1 MCEDN
6 LKIVNLSELIETY
19 GNQLKIP
26 DYQRPYTWET
36 STADTL
42 FNDIYSAIKEKKAYR
57 LGSLILHKEEVK
69 NEDKIVTGY
78 VYNIV
83 DGQQR
88 LTTTALILKALDDE
102 SKFLLEN
109 EIKAVSFK
117 NIAENYKALES
128 RIKALSDSEKENY
141 KKYIKECSFAVIIT
155 NKQEE
160 AFQFFDSQNTR
171 GKSLKPHDLLKA
183 YHLREMNAVSEDIKK
198 AVVKCWDNID
208 EAHLADL
215 FADYLYPVVRWHKK
229 RDAVYYTAKNIDTFK
244 GISQEY
250 KYNYALYHKRSVM
263 FAEKI
268 EKEFSDF
275 LYNKECNLFQLTQPV
290 ISGEHFFKYVFY
302 YDKLLTEVKN
312 MIAEH
317 HKESAEIPAYR
328 TGDIYIKRLYECA
341 LLLFIDRFG
350 IENMETSY
358 MEMLYK
364 WSYSLRLIMY
374 AVRRESIN
382 SYAKGNNK
390 NINNGALFD
399 KIGEMNKPEDIM
411 KLELKK
417 IEIPDYNKD
426 KYSVIYSKLYN
437 KEGKNE

>member
-1 MCEDN
+1 MDMSEDN

-26 DYQRPYTWET
+26 DYQRPYTWKK

-42 FNDIYSAIKEKKAYR
+42 FNDIYAAMKKNKDYR
-57 LGSLILHKEEVK
+57 LGSLILHKDE
-69 NEDKIVTGY
+69 NGF
-78 VYNIV
+78 YNIV

-109 EIKAVSFK
+109 EVKAVSFK
-117 NIAENYKALES
+117 NIAENYKAIKS
-128 RIKALSDSEKENY
+128 RVQALSDSEKEEY
-141 KKYIKECSFAVIIT
+141 RDYIKKCSFAIIIT
-155 NKQEE
+155 DKQEE

-183 YHLREMNAVSEDIKK
+183 YHLREMNAVSEEIKK
-198 AVVKCWDNID
+198 SVVKRWDNID
-208 EAHLADL
+208 ETHLADL

-229 RDAVYYTAKNIDTFK
+229 RNAVYYTAKNIDTFK
-244 GISQEY
+244 GISREY
-250 KYNYALYHKRSVM
+250 KYNYALYHKRSVI

-275 LYNKECNLFQLTQPV
+275 LSNKECNMFQLTQPV
-290 ISGEHFFKYVFY
+290 ISGEHFFKYVFH

-312 MIAEH
+312 MIAEY
-317 HKESAEIPAYR
+317 HKESEEIPDYR

-341 LLLFIDRFG
+341 LLLFMDRFG

-364 WSYSLRLIMY
+364 WSYSLRLVMY

-382 SYAKGNNK
+382 SYANGNNS
-390 NINNGALFD
+390 NIYNGALFS
-399 KIGEMNKPEDIM
+399 KISEMNKPEDIM
-411 KLELKK
+411 KIELKK
-417 IEIPDYNKD
+417 IDVPDYNKS
-426 KYSVIYSKLYN
+426 KYEAICNKLCN
-437 KEGKNE
+437 KEG

>member
-1 MCEDN
+1 MSEDN

-26 DYQRPYTWET
+26 DYQRPYTWKK

-42 FNDIYSAIKEKKAYR
+42 FNDIYAAMKKNKDYR
-57 LGSLILHKEEVK
+57 LGSLILHKDE
-69 NEDKIVTGY
+69 NGF
-78 VYNIV
+78 YNIV

-109 EIKAVSFK
+109 EVKAVSFK
-117 NIAENYKALES
+117 NIAENYKAIKS
-128 RIKALSDSEKENY
+128 RVQALSDSEKEEY
-141 KKYIKECSFAVIIT
+141 RDYIKKCSFAIIIT
-155 NKQEE
+155 DKQEE

-183 YHLREMNAVSEDIKK
+183 YHLREMNAVSEEIKK
-198 AVVKCWDNID
+198 SVVKRWDNID
-208 EAHLADL
+208 ETHLADL

-229 RDAVYYTAKNIDTFK
+229 RNAVYYTAKNIDTFK
-244 GISQEY
+244 GISREY
-250 KYNYALYHKRSVM
+250 KYNYALYHKRSVI

-275 LYNKECNLFQLTQPV
+275 LSNKECNMFQLTQPV
-290 ISGEHFFKYVFY
+290 ISGEHFFKYVFH

-312 MIAEH
+312 MVKEY
-317 HKESAEIPAYR
+317 HKESEEIPDYR

-341 LLLFIDRFG
+341 LLLFMDRFG

-364 WSYSLRLIMY
+364 WSYSLRLVMY

-382 SYAKGNNK
+382 SYANGNNS
-390 NINNGALFD
+390 NIYNGALFS
-399 KIGEMNKPEDIM
+399 KISEMNKPEDIM
-411 KLELKK
+411 KIELKK
-417 IEIPDYNKD
+417 IDVPDYNKS
-426 KYSVIYSKLYN
+426 KYEAICNKLCN
-437 KEGKNE
+437 KEG

>member
-1 MCEDN
+1 MSEDN
-6 LKIVNLSELIETY
+6 LKIVNLSGLIGEY
-19 GNQLKIP
+19 GNKLIIP
-26 DYQRPYTWET
+26 DYQRPYTWKK
-36 STADTL
+36 STANTL
-42 FNDIYSAIKEKKAYR
+42 FNDIYAAMKKNKDYR
-57 LGSLILHKEEVK
+57 LGSLILHKDE
-69 NEDKIVTGY
+69 NGF
-78 VYNIV
+78 YNIV

-88 LTTTALILKALDDE
+88 LITTALILKILDNKSE
-102 SKFLLEN
+102 FLLQN
-109 EIKAVSFK
+109 EIKAISFK

-128 RIKALSDSEKENY
+128 RVNALSDSEKENY
-141 KKYIKECSFAVIIT
+141 MDYIKKCSFAIIIT
-155 NKQEE
+155 DKQEE

-198 AVVKCWDNID
+198 AVVKRWDNID
-208 EAHLADL
+208 ETYLADL

-250 KYNYALYHKRSVM
+250 KYNYALYHKRSVI

-290 ISGEHFFKYVFY
+290 ISGEYFFKYVFY
-302 YDKLLTEVKN
+302 YDKLLTKVKN
-312 MIAEH
+312 MIAEY
-317 HKESAEIPAYR
+317 HKKSGEVPAYR

-358 MEMLYK
+358 MEILYK

-382 SYAKGNNK
+382 SYANGNNS
-390 NINNGALFD
+390 NIYNGALFS
-399 KIGEMNKPEDIM
+399 KISEMNKPEDIM
-411 KLELKK
+411 KTELKK
-417 IEIPDYNKD
+417 IDVPDYNKN

-437 KEGKNE
+437 KEG

>member
-1 MCEDN
+1 MSEDN

-26 DYQRPYTWET
+26 DYQRPYTWKK

-42 FNDIYSAIKEKKAYR
+42 FNDIYSAMKENKDYR
-57 LGSLILHKEEVK
+57 LGSLILHKDE
-69 NEDKIVTGY
+69 NGF
-78 VYNIV
+78 YNIV

-109 EIKAVSFK
+109 EVKAVSFK
-117 NIAENYKALES
+117 NIAENYKAIKS
-128 RIKALSDSEKENY
+128 RVQALSDSEKEEY
-141 KKYIKECSFAVIIT
+141 RDYIKKCSFAIIIT
-155 NKQEE
+155 DKQEE

-183 YHLREMNAVSEDIKK
+183 YHLREMNAVSEEIKK
-198 AVVKCWDNID
+198 SVVKRWDNID
-208 EAHLADL
+208 ETHLADL

-229 RDAVYYTAKNIDTFK
+229 RNAVYYTAKNIDTFK
-244 GISQEY
+244 GISREY
-250 KYNYALYHKRSVM
+250 KYNYALYHKRSVI

-268 EKEFSDF
+268 DKEFSDF
-275 LYNKECNLFQLTQPV
+275 LSNKECNMFQLTQPV
-290 ISGEHFFKYVFY
+290 ISGEHFFKYVFH

-312 MIAEH
+312 MIAEY
-317 HKESAEIPAYR
+317 HKESEEIPDYR

-341 LLLFIDRFG
+341 LLLFMDRFG

-364 WSYSLRLIMY
+364 WSYSLRLVMY

-382 SYAKGNNK
+382 SYANGNNS
-390 NINNGALFD
+390 NIYNGALFS
-399 KIGEMNKPEDIM
+399 KISEMNKPEDIM
-411 KLELKK
+411 KIELKK
-417 IEIPDYNKD
+417 IDVPDYNKS
-426 KYSVIYSKLYN
+426 KYEAICNKLCN
-437 KEGKNE
+437 KEG

>member
-1 MCEDN
+1 MDMSEDN

-26 DYQRPYTWET
+26 DYQRPYTWKK

-42 FNDIYSAIKEKKAYR
+42 FNDIYAAMKKNKDYR
-57 LGSLILHKEEVK
+57 LGSLILHKDE
-69 NEDKIVTGY
+69 NGF
-78 VYNIV
+78 YNIV

-109 EIKAVSFK
+109 EVKAVSFK
-117 NIAENYKALES
+117 NIAENYKAIKS
-128 RIKALSDSEKENY
+128 RVQALSDSEKEEY
-141 KKYIKECSFAVIIT
+141 RDYIKKCSFAIIIT
-155 NKQEE
+155 DKQEE

-183 YHLREMNAVSEDIKK
+183 YHLREMNAVSEEIKK
-198 AVVKCWDNID
+198 SVVKRWDNID
-208 EAHLADL
+208 ETHLADL

-229 RDAVYYTAKNIDTFK
+229 RNAVYYTAKNIDTFK
-244 GISQEY
+244 GISREY
-250 KYNYALYHKRSVM
+250 KYNYALYHKRSVI

-268 EKEFSDF
+268 DKEFSDF
-275 LYNKECNLFQLTQPV
+275 LSNKECNMFQLTQPV
-290 ISGEHFFKYVFY
+290 ISGEHFFKYVFH

-312 MIAEH
+312 MVKEY
-317 HKESAEIPAYR
+317 HKESEEIPDYR

-341 LLLFIDRFG
+341 LLLFMDRFG

-358 MEMLYK
+358 MEKLYK
-364 WSYSLRLIMY
+364 WSYSLRLVMY

-382 SYAKGNNK
+382 SYANGNNS
-390 NINNGALFD
+390 NIYNGALFS
-399 KIGEMNKPEDIM
+399 KISEMNKPEDIM
-411 KLELKK
+411 KIELKK
-417 IEIPDYNKD
+417 IDVPDYNKS
-426 KYSVIYSKLYN
+426 KYEAICNKLCN
-437 KEGKNE
+437 KEG

>member
-1 MCEDN
+1 MDMSEDN

-26 DYQRPYTWET
+26 DYQRPYTWKK

-42 FNDIYSAIKEKKAYR
+42 FNDIYAAMKKNKDYR
-57 LGSLILHKEEVK
+57 LGSLILHKDE
-69 NEDKIVTGY
+69 NGF
-78 VYNIV
+78 YNIV

-109 EIKAVSFK
+109 EVKAVSFK
-117 NIAENYKALES
+117 NIAENYKAIKS
-128 RIKALSDSEKENY
+128 RVQALSDSEKEEY
-141 KKYIKECSFAVIIT
+141 RDYIKKCSFAIIIT
-155 NKQEE
+155 DKQEE

-183 YHLREMNAVSEDIKK
+183 YHLREMNAVSEEIKK
-198 AVVKCWDNID
+198 SVVKRWDNID
-208 EAHLADL
+208 ETHLADL

-229 RDAVYYTAKNIDTFK
+229 RNAVYYTAKNIDTFK
-244 GISQEY
+244 GISREY
-250 KYNYALYHKRSVM
+250 KYNYALYHKRSVI

-275 LYNKECNLFQLTQPV
+275 LSNKECNMFQLTQPV
-290 ISGEHFFKYVFY
+290 ISGEHFFKYVFH

-312 MIAEH
+312 MVKEY
-317 HKESAEIPAYR
+317 HKESEEIPDYR

-341 LLLFIDRFG
+341 LLLFMDRFG

-364 WSYSLRLIMY
+364 WSYSLRLVMY

-382 SYAKGNNK
+382 SYANGNNS
-390 NINNGALFD
+390 NIYNGALFS
-399 KIGEMNKPEDIM
+399 KISEMNKPEDIM
-411 KLELKK
+411 KIELKK
-417 IEIPDYNKD
+417 IDVPDYNKS
-426 KYSVIYSKLYN
+426 KYEAICNKLCN
-437 KEGKNE
+437 KEG

>member
-1 MCEDN
+1 MDMSEDN

-26 DYQRPYTWET
+26 DYQRPYTWKK

-42 FNDIYSAIKEKKAYR
+42 FNDIYAAMKKNKDYR
-57 LGSLILHKEEVK
+57 LGSLILHKDE
-69 NEDKIVTGY
+69 NGF
-78 VYNIV
+78 YNIV

-109 EIKAVSFK
+109 EVKAVSFK
-117 NIAENYKALES
+117 NIAENYKAIKS
-128 RIKALSDSEKENY
+128 RVQALSDSEKEEY
-141 KKYIKECSFAVIIT
+141 RDYIKKCSFAIIIT
-155 NKQEE
+155 DKQEE

-183 YHLREMNAVSEDIKK
+183 YHLREMNAVSEEIKK
-198 AVVKCWDNID
+198 SVVKRWDNID
-208 EAHLADL
+208 ETHLADL

-229 RDAVYYTAKNIDTFK
+229 RNAVYYTAKNIDTFK
-244 GISQEY
+244 GISREY
-250 KYNYALYHKRSVM
+250 KYNYALYHKRSVI

-268 EKEFSDF
+268 DKEFSDF
-275 LYNKECNLFQLTQPV
+275 LSNKECNMFQLTQPV
-290 ISGEHFFKYVFY
+290 ISGEYFFKYVFH

-312 MIAEH
+312 MVKEY
-317 HKESAEIPAYR
+317 HKESEEIPDYR

-341 LLLFIDRFG
+341 LLLFMDRFG

-364 WSYSLRLIMY
+364 WSYSLRLVMY

-382 SYAKGNNK
+382 SYANGNNS
-390 NINNGALFD
+390 NIYNGALFS
-399 KIGEMNKPEDIM
+399 KISEMNKPEDIM
-411 KLELKK
+411 KIELKK
-417 IEIPDYNKD
+417 IDVPDYNKS
-426 KYSVIYSKLYN
+426 KYEAICNKLCN
-437 KEGKNE
+437 KEG

>member
-1 MCEDN
+1 MSEDN

-26 DYQRPYTWET
+26 DYQRPYTWKK

-42 FNDIYSAIKEKKAYR
+42 FNDIYSAMKENKDYR
-57 LGSLILHKEEVK
+57 LGSLILHKEE
-69 NEDKIVTGY
+69 NGF
-78 VYNIV
+78 YNIV

-109 EIKAVSFK
+109 EVKAVSFK
-117 NIAENYKALES
+117 NIAENYKAIKS
-128 RIKALSDSEKENY
+128 RVQALSDSEKEEY
-141 KKYIKECSFAVIIT
+141 RDYIKKCSFAIIIT
-155 NKQEE
+155 DKQEE

-183 YHLREMNAVSEDIKK
+183 YHLREMNAVSEEIKK
-198 AVVKCWDNID
+198 SVVKRWDNID
-208 EAHLADL
+208 ETHLADL

-229 RDAVYYTAKNIDTFK
+229 RNAVYYTAKNIDTFK
-244 GISQEY
+244 GISREY
-250 KYNYALYHKRSVM
+250 KYNYALYHKRSVI

-268 EKEFSDF
+268 DKEFSDF
-275 LYNKECNLFQLTQPV
+275 LSNKECNMFQLTQPV
-290 ISGEHFFKYVFY
+290 ISGEHFFKYVFH

-312 MIAEH
+312 MIAEY
-317 HKESAEIPAYR
+317 HKESEEIPDYR

-341 LLLFIDRFG
+341 LLLFMDRFG

-364 WSYSLRLIMY
+364 WSYSLRLVMY

-382 SYAKGNNK
+382 SYANGNNS
-390 NINNGALFD
+390 NIYNGALFS
-399 KIGEMNKPEDIM
+399 KISEMNKPEDIM
-411 KLELKK
+411 KIELKK
-417 IEIPDYNKD
+417 IDVPDYNKS
-426 KYSVIYSKLYN
+426 KYEAICNKLCN
-437 KEGKNE
+437 KEG

>member
-1 MCEDN
+1 MSEDN

-26 DYQRPYTWET
+26 DYQRPYTWKK

-42 FNDIYSAIKEKKAYR
+42 FNDIYSAMKENKDYR
-57 LGSLILHKEEVK
+57 LGSLILHKEE
-69 NEDKIVTGY
+69 NGF
-78 VYNIV
+78 YNIV

-109 EIKAVSFK
+109 EVKAVSFK
-117 NIAENYKALES
+117 NIAENYKAIKS
-128 RIKALSDSEKENY
+128 RVQALSDSEKEEY
-141 KKYIKECSFAVIIT
+141 RDYIKKCSFAIIIT
-155 NKQEE
+155 DKQEE

-183 YHLREMNAVSEDIKK
+183 YHLREMNAVSEEIKK
-198 AVVKCWDNID
+198 SVVKRWDNID
-208 EAHLADL
+208 ETHLADL

-229 RDAVYYTAKNIDTFK
+229 RNAVYYTAKNIDTFK
-244 GISQEY
+244 GISREY
-250 KYNYALYHKRSVM
+250 KYNYALYHKRSVI

-275 LYNKECNLFQLTQPV
+275 LSNKECNMFQLTQPV
-290 ISGEHFFKYVFY
+290 ISGEYFFKYVFH

-312 MIAEH
+312 MVKEY
-317 HKESAEIPAYR
+317 HKESEEIPDYR

-341 LLLFIDRFG
+341 LLLFMDRFG

-358 MEMLYK
+358 MEKLYK
-364 WSYSLRLIMY
+364 WSYSLRLVMY

-382 SYAKGNNK
+382 SYANGNNS
-390 NINNGALFD
+390 NIYNGALFS
-399 KIGEMNKPEDIM
+399 KISEMNKPEDIM
-411 KLELKK
+411 KIELKK
-417 IEIPDYNKD
+417 IDVPDYNKS
-426 KYSVIYSKLYN
+426 KYEAICNKLCN
-437 KEGKNE
+437 KEG

>member
-1 MCEDN
+1 MDMSEDK
-6 LKIVNLSELIETY
+6 LKIVNLSGLIGKY
-19 GNQLKIP
+19 GNKLTIP
-26 DYQRPYTWET
+26 DYQRPYTWKK

-42 FNDIYSAIKEKKAYR
+42 FNDIYSAMKKNKDYR
-57 LGSLILHKEEVK
+57 LGSLILHKDE
-69 NEDKIVTGY
+69 NGF
-78 VYNIV
+78 YNIV

-109 EIKAVSFK
+109 EVKAVSFK

-128 RIKALSDSEKENY
+128 RVNALSNIEKEEY
-141 KKYIKECSFAVIIT
+141 RDYIKKCSFAIIIT
-155 NKQEE
+155 DKQEE

-198 AVVKCWDNID
+198 AVVKRWDNID
-208 EAHLADL
+208 ETHLADL

-229 RDAVYYTAKNIDTFK
+229 RNAVYYTAKNIDTFK
-244 GISQEY
+244 GISREY
-250 KYNYALYHKRSVM
+250 KYNYALYHKRSVI

-268 EKEFSDF
+268 DKEFSDF
-275 LYNKECNLFQLTQPV
+275 LSNKECNMFQLTQPV
-290 ISGEHFFKYVFY
+290 ISGEYFFKYVFH

-312 MIAEH
+312 MVKEH
-317 HKESAEIPAYR
+317 HKKSEEIPDYR

-341 LLLFIDRFG
+341 LLLFMDRFG

-358 MEMLYK
+358 MEKLYK
-364 WSYSLRLIMY
+364 WSYSLRLVMY

-382 SYAKGNNK
+382 SYANGNNS
-390 NINNGALFD
+390 NIYNGALFS
-399 KIGEMNKPEDIM
+399 KISEMNKPEDIM
-411 KLELKK
+411 KIELKK
-417 IEIPDYNKD
+417 IDVPDYNKS
-426 KYSVIYSKLYN
+426 KYEAICNKLCN
-437 KEGKNE
+437 KEG

>member
-1 MCEDN
+1 MDMSEDN

-26 DYQRPYTWET
+26 DYQRPYTWKK

-42 FNDIYSAIKEKKAYR
+42 FNDIYAAMKKNKDYR
-57 LGSLILHKEEVK
+57 LGSLILHKEE
-69 NEDKIVTGY
+69 NGF
-78 VYNIV
+78 YNIV

-109 EIKAVSFK
+109 EVKAVSFK
-117 NIAENYKALES
+117 NIAENYKAIKS
-128 RIKALSDSEKENY
+128 RVQALSDSEKEEY
-141 KKYIKECSFAVIIT
+141 RDYIKKCSFAIIIT
-155 NKQEE
+155 DKQEE

-183 YHLREMNAVSEDIKK
+183 YHLREMNAVSEEIKK
-198 AVVKCWDNID
+198 SVVKRWDNID
-208 EAHLADL
+208 ETHLADL

-229 RDAVYYTAKNIDTFK
+229 RNAVYYTAKNIDTFK
-244 GISQEY
+244 GISREY
-250 KYNYALYHKRSVM
+250 KYNYALYHKRSVI

-275 LYNKECNLFQLTQPV
+275 LSNKECNMFQLTQPV
-290 ISGEHFFKYVFY
+290 ISGEHFFKYVFH

-312 MIAEH
+312 MVKEY
-317 HKESAEIPAYR
+317 HKESEEIPDYR

-341 LLLFIDRFG
+341 LLLFMDRFG

-358 MEMLYK
+358 MEKLYK
-364 WSYSLRLIMY
+364 WSYSLRLVMY

-382 SYAKGNNK
+382 SYANGNNS
-390 NINNGALFD
+390 NIYNGALFS
-399 KIGEMNKPEDIM
+399 KISEMNKPEDIM
-411 KLELKK
+411 KIELKK
-417 IEIPDYNKD
+417 IDVPDYNKS
-426 KYSVIYSKLYN
+426 KYEAICNKLCN
-437 KEGKNE
+437 KEG

>member
-1 MCEDN
+1 MSEDN

-26 DYQRPYTWET
+26 DYQRPYTWKK

-42 FNDIYSAIKEKKAYR
+42 FNDIYAAMKKNKDYR
-57 LGSLILHKEEVK
+57 LGSLILHKDE
-69 NEDKIVTGY
+69 NGF
-78 VYNIV
+78 YNIV

-109 EIKAVSFK
+109 EVKAVSFK
-117 NIAENYKALES
+117 NIAENYKAIKS
-128 RIKALSDSEKENY
+128 RVQALSDSEKEEY
-141 KKYIKECSFAVIIT
+141 RDYIKKCSFAIIIT
-155 NKQEE
+155 DKQEE

-183 YHLREMNAVSEDIKK
+183 YHLREMNAVSEEIKK
-198 AVVKCWDNID
+198 SVVKRWDNID
-208 EAHLADL
+208 ETHLADL

-229 RDAVYYTAKNIDTFK
+229 RNAVYYTAKNIDTFK
-244 GISQEY
+244 GISREY
-250 KYNYALYHKRSVM
+250 KYNYALYHKRSVI

-268 EKEFSDF
+268 DKEFSDF
-275 LYNKECNLFQLTQPV
+275 LSNKECNMFQLTQPV
-290 ISGEHFFKYVFY
+290 ISGEYFFKYVFH

-312 MIAEH
+312 MIAEY
-317 HKESAEIPAYR
+317 HKESEEIPDYR

-341 LLLFIDRFG
+341 LLLFMDRFG

-364 WSYSLRLIMY
+364 WSYSLRLVMY

-382 SYAKGNNK
+382 SYANGNNS
-390 NINNGALFD
+390 NIYNGALFS
-399 KIGEMNKPEDIM
+399 KISEMNKPEDIM
-411 KLELKK
+411 KIELKK
-417 IEIPDYNKD
+417 IDVPDYNKS
-426 KYSVIYSKLYN
+426 KYEAICNKLCN
-437 KEGKNE
+437 KEG

>member
-1 MCEDN
+1 MSEDN

-26 DYQRPYTWET
+26 DYQRPYTWKK

-42 FNDIYSAIKEKKAYR
+42 FNDIYSAMKENKDYR
-57 LGSLILHKEEVK
+57 LGSLILHKDE
-69 NEDKIVTGY
+69 NGF
-78 VYNIV
+78 YNIV

-109 EIKAVSFK
+109 EVKAVSFK
-117 NIAENYKALES
+117 NIAENYKAIKS
-128 RIKALSDSEKENY
+128 RVQALSDSEKEEY
-141 KKYIKECSFAVIIT
+141 RDYIKKCSFAIIIT
-155 NKQEE
+155 DKQEE

-183 YHLREMNAVSEDIKK
+183 YHLREMNAVSEEIKK
-198 AVVKCWDNID
+198 SVVKRWDNID
-208 EAHLADL
+208 ETHLADL

-229 RDAVYYTAKNIDTFK
+229 RNAVYYTAKNIDTFK
-244 GISQEY
+244 GISREY
-250 KYNYALYHKRSVM
+250 KYNYALYHKRSVI

-268 EKEFSDF
+268 DKEFSDF
-275 LYNKECNLFQLTQPV
+275 LSNKECNMFQLTQPV
-290 ISGEHFFKYVFY
+290 ISGEYFFKYVFH

-312 MIAEH
+312 MIAEY
-317 HKESAEIPAYR
+317 HKESEEIPDYR

-341 LLLFIDRFG
+341 LLLFMDRFG

-364 WSYSLRLIMY
+364 WSYSLRLVMY

-382 SYAKGNNK
+382 SYANGNNS
-390 NINNGALFD
+390 NIYNGALFS
-399 KIGEMNKPEDIM
+399 KISEMNKPEDIM
-411 KLELKK
+411 KIELKK
-417 IEIPDYNKD
+417 IDVPDYNKS
-426 KYSVIYSKLYN
+426 KYEAICNKLCN
-437 KEGKNE
+437 KEG

>member
-1 MCEDN
+1 MSEDN

-26 DYQRPYTWET
+26 DYQRPYTWKK

-42 FNDIYSAIKEKKAYR
+42 FNDIYSAMKENKDYR
-57 LGSLILHKEEVK
+57 LGSLILHKEE
-69 NEDKIVTGY
+69 NGF
-78 VYNIV
+78 YNIV

-109 EIKAVSFK
+109 EVKAVSFK
-117 NIAENYKALES
+117 NIAENYKAIKS
-128 RIKALSDSEKENY
+128 RVQALSDSEKEEY
-141 KKYIKECSFAVIIT
+141 RDYIKKCSFAIIIT
-155 NKQEE
+155 DKQEE

-183 YHLREMNAVSEDIKK
+183 YHLREMNAVSEEIKK
-198 AVVKCWDNID
+198 SVVKRWDNID
-208 EAHLADL
+208 ETHLADL

-229 RDAVYYTAKNIDTFK
+229 RNAVYYTAKNIDTFK
-244 GISQEY
+244 GISREY
-250 KYNYALYHKRSVM
+250 KYNYALYHKRSVI

-275 LYNKECNLFQLTQPV
+275 LSNKECNMFQLTQPV
-290 ISGEHFFKYVFY
+290 ISGEYFFKYVFH

-312 MIAEH
+312 MIAEY
-317 HKESAEIPAYR
+317 HKESEEIPDYR

-341 LLLFIDRFG
+341 LLLFMDRFG

-364 WSYSLRLIMY
+364 WSYSLRLVMY

-382 SYAKGNNK
+382 SYANGNNS
-390 NINNGALFD
+390 NIYNGALFS
-399 KIGEMNKPEDIM
+399 KISEMNKPEDIM
-411 KLELKK
+411 KIELKK
-417 IEIPDYNKD
+417 IDVPDYNKS
-426 KYSVIYSKLYN
+426 KYEAICNKLCN
-437 KEGKNE
+437 KEG

>member
-1 MCEDN
+1 MSEDK
-6 LKIVNLSELIETY
+6 LKIVNLSGLIGKY
-19 GNQLKIP
+19 GNKLTIP
-26 DYQRPYTWET
+26 DYQRPYTWKK

-42 FNDIYSAIKEKKAYR
+42 FNDIYSAMKKNKDYR
-57 LGSLILHKEEVK
+57 LGSLILHKDE
-69 NEDKIVTGY
+69 NGF
-78 VYNIV
+78 YNIV

-109 EIKAVSFK
+109 EVKAVSFK

-128 RIKALSDSEKENY
+128 RVNALSNIEKEEY
-141 KKYIKECSFAVIIT
+141 RDYIKKCSFAIIIT
-155 NKQEE
+155 DKQEE

-198 AVVKCWDNID
+198 AVVKRWDNID
-208 EAHLADL
+208 ETHLADL

-229 RDAVYYTAKNIDTFK
+229 RNAVYYTAKNIDTFK
-244 GISQEY
+244 GISREY
-250 KYNYALYHKRSVM
+250 KYNYALYHKRSVI

-268 EKEFSDF
+268 DKEFSDF
-275 LYNKECNLFQLTQPV
+275 LSNKECNMFQLTQPV
-290 ISGEHFFKYVFY
+290 ISGEYFFKYVFH

-312 MIAEH
+312 MVKEH
-317 HKESAEIPAYR
+317 HKKSEEIPDYR

-341 LLLFIDRFG
+341 LLLFMDRFG

-358 MEMLYK
+358 MEKLYK
-364 WSYSLRLIMY
+364 WSYSLRLVMY

-382 SYAKGNNK
+382 SYANGNNS
-390 NINNGALFD
+390 NIYNGALFS
-399 KIGEMNKPEDIM
+399 KISEMNKPEDIM
-411 KLELKK
+411 KIELKK
-417 IEIPDYNKD
+417 IDMPDYNKS
-426 KYSVIYSKLYN
+426 KYEAICNKLCN
-437 KEGKNE
+437 KEG

>member
-1 MCEDN
+1 MDMSEDN

-26 DYQRPYTWET
+26 DYQRPYTWKK

-42 FNDIYSAIKEKKAYR
+42 FNDIYAAMKKNKDYR
-57 LGSLILHKEEVK
+57 LGSLILHKDE
-69 NEDKIVTGY
+69 NGF
-78 VYNIV
+78 YNIV

-109 EIKAVSFK
+109 EVKAVSFK
-117 NIAENYKALES
+117 NIAENYKAIKS
-128 RIKALSDSEKENY
+128 RVQALSDSEKEEY
-141 KKYIKECSFAVIIT
+141 RDYIKKCSFAIIIT
-155 NKQEE
+155 DKQEE

-183 YHLREMNAVSEDIKK
+183 YHLREMNAVSEEIKK
-198 AVVKCWDNID
+198 SVVKRWDNID
-208 EAHLADL
+208 ETHLADL

-229 RDAVYYTAKNIDTFK
+229 RNAVYYTAKNIDTFK
-244 GISQEY
+244 GISREY
-250 KYNYALYHKRSVM
+250 KYNYALYHKRSVI

-275 LYNKECNLFQLTQPV
+275 LSNKECNMFQLTQPV
-290 ISGEHFFKYVFY
+290 ISGEHFFKYVFH

-312 MIAEH
+312 MVKEY
-317 HKESAEIPAYR
+317 HKESEEIPDYR

-341 LLLFIDRFG
+341 LLLFMDRFG

-358 MEMLYK
+358 MEKLYK
-364 WSYSLRLIMY
+364 WSYSLRLVMY

-382 SYAKGNNK
+382 SYANGNNS
-390 NINNGALFD
+390 NIYNGALFS
-399 KIGEMNKPEDIM
+399 KISEMNKPEDIM
-411 KLELKK
+411 KIELKK
-417 IEIPDYNKD
+417 IDVPDYNKS
-426 KYSVIYSKLYN
+426 KYEAICNKLCN
-437 KEGKNE
+437 KEG

>member
-1 MCEDN
+1 MDMSEDN

-26 DYQRPYTWET
+26 DYQRPYTWKK

-42 FNDIYSAIKEKKAYR
+42 FNDIYAAMKKNKDYR
-57 LGSLILHKEEVK
+57 LGSLILHKEE
-69 NEDKIVTGY
+69 NGF
-78 VYNIV
+78 YNIV

-109 EIKAVSFK
+109 EVKAVSFK
-117 NIAENYKALES
+117 NIAENYKAIKS
-128 RIKALSDSEKENY
+128 RVQALSDSEKEEY
-141 KKYIKECSFAVIIT
+141 RDYIKKCSFAIIIT
-155 NKQEE
+155 DKQEE

-183 YHLREMNAVSEDIKK
+183 YHLREMNAVSEEIKK
-198 AVVKCWDNID
+198 SVVKRWDNID
-208 EAHLADL
+208 ETHLADL

-229 RDAVYYTAKNIDTFK
+229 RNAVYYTAKNIDTFK
-244 GISQEY
+244 GISREY
-250 KYNYALYHKRSVM
+250 KYNYALYHKRSVI

-275 LYNKECNLFQLTQPV
+275 LSNKECNMFQLTQPV
-290 ISGEHFFKYVFY
+290 ISGEYFFKYVFH

-312 MIAEH
+312 MVKEY
-317 HKESAEIPAYR
+317 HKESEEIPDYR

-341 LLLFIDRFG
+341 LLLFMDRFG

-358 MEMLYK
+358 MEKLYK
-364 WSYSLRLIMY
+364 WSYSLRLVMY

-382 SYAKGNNK
+382 SYANGNNS
-390 NINNGALFD
+390 NIYNGALFS
-399 KIGEMNKPEDIM
+399 KISEMNKPEDIM
-411 KLELKK
+411 KIELKK
-417 IEIPDYNKD
+417 IDVPDYNKS
-426 KYSVIYSKLYN
+426 KYEAICNKLCN
-437 KEGKNE
+437 KEG

>member
-1 MCEDN
+1 MSEDN

-26 DYQRPYTWET
+26 DYQRPYTWKK

-42 FNDIYSAIKEKKAYR
+42 FNDIYAAMKKNKDYR
-57 LGSLILHKEEVK
+57 LGSLILHKDE
-69 NEDKIVTGY
+69 NGF
-78 VYNIV
+78 YNIV

-109 EIKAVSFK
+109 EVKAVSFK
-117 NIAENYKALES
+117 NIAENYKAIKS
-128 RIKALSDSEKENY
+128 RVQALSDSEKEEY
-141 KKYIKECSFAVIIT
+141 RDYIKKCSFAIIIT
-155 NKQEE
+155 DKQEE

-183 YHLREMNAVSEDIKK
+183 YHLREMNAVSEEIKK
-198 AVVKCWDNID
+198 SVVKRWDNID
-208 EAHLADL
+208 ETHLADL

-229 RDAVYYTAKNIDTFK
+229 RNAVYYTAKNIDTFK
-244 GISQEY
+244 GISREY
-250 KYNYALYHKRSVM
+250 KYNYALYHKRSVI

-268 EKEFSDF
+268 DKEFSDF
-275 LYNKECNLFQLTQPV
+275 LSNKECNMFQLTQPV
-290 ISGEHFFKYVFY
+290 ISGEHFFKYVFH

-312 MIAEH
+312 MVKEY
-317 HKESAEIPAYR
+317 HKESEEIPDYR

-341 LLLFIDRFG
+341 LLLFMDRFG

-358 MEMLYK
+358 MEKLYK
-364 WSYSLRLIMY
+364 WSYSLRLVMY

-382 SYAKGNNK
+382 SYANGNNS
-390 NINNGALFD
+390 NIYNGALFS
-399 KIGEMNKPEDIM
+399 KISEMNKPEDIM
-411 KLELKK
+411 KIELKK
-417 IEIPDYNKD
+417 IDVPDYNKS
-426 KYSVIYSKLYN
+426 KYEAICNKLCN
-437 KEGKNE
+437 KEG